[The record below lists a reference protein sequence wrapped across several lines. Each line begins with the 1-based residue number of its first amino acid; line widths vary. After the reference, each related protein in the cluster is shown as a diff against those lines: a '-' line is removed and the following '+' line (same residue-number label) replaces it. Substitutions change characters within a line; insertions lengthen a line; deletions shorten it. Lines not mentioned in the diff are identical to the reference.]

1 MGERGTRFA
10 RAPGLA
16 TLRAS
21 AHEVPMPRNPLILAV
36 LLPLLFPGLPARAE
50 SPEPAAESGLRM
62 QTMIRAPLPLAAR
75 DVLFAHARQT
85 GESPDFDALAEA
97 LMPPPEL
104 ASPVPSARRQ
114 RHDAAFAELRRK
126 LRAEYE
132 GFDPARPYLLRIR
145 TAIGRYDPGQGG
157 LPVALNGTFWVR
169 DPTWQSQ
176 GFGLRFDNALAVAT
190 LPVASEAAAE
200 TLLDSAGLDPR
211 TQDGWRGILEVSLV
225 LGGALP
231 QPAGMRSVPIAA
243 HLLTAR
249 LVGEDGTLIHD
260 FGRLPGSL
268 HAPLPSARPGEPV
281 LRSALLEGLRLG
293 MPLEEA
299 RDALLRRG
307 FRTVGGAF
315 FADGAVASAAG
326 RPGCHMGLV
335 ADRRA
340 FGEVLHLK
348 ADFTACIALHRAP
361 ETGPEDGSEAG
372 EDMAAQAGGAR
383 EPRLGGI
390 TALRFLPGESRAA
403 LRRSLESRFGPSVSD
418 AQGEF
423 VWIGR
428 DPAAPRDAPMVEL
441 RAEFVPL
448 AEGGP
453 QRVPGL
459 LLGLELEPYRAGS
472 EAS

>member
-1 MGERGTRFA
+1 
-10 RAPGLA
+10 
-16 TLRAS
+16 
-21 AHEVPMPRNPLILAV
+21 MPRNPLILAA
-36 LLPLLFPGLPARAE
+36 LFPLIFPGLPAWAE
-50 SPEPAAESGLRM
+50 SPGSPAAESGMRM
-62 QTMIRAPLPLAAR
+62 QAMIRAPLPLAAR
-75 DVLFAHARQT
+75 DVLFAHARQA

-132 GFDPARPYLLRIR
+132 SFDPDRPYLLRIR
-145 TAIGRYDPGQGG
+145 TAIGPYDPRQGG

-169 DPTWQSQ
+169 DPTWRSP
-176 GFGLRFDNALAVAT
+176 GFGLRFDNALAVGT
-190 LPVASEAAAE
+190 LPVANEAAAE
-200 TLLDSAGLDPR
+200 KLLESVGLDPR
-211 TQDGWRGILEVSLV
+211 TEDGWRGILEVSLV

-231 QPAGMRSVPIAA
+231 QPAGMKSVPIAA

-249 LVGEDGTLIHD
+249 LVREDGTPIHD
-260 FGRLPGSL
+260 FGRLPG
-268 HAPLPSARPGEPV
+268 PLPSARPGGPV

-299 RDALLRRG
+299 RAALRRRG

-340 FGEVLHLK
+340 FGEALNLK

-361 ETGPEDGSEAG
+361 DPGPEAG
-372 EDMAAQAGGAR
+372 EDAGMGAEAQAGTR

-390 TALRFLPGESRAA
+390 TALRFLPGESGTA
-403 LRRSLESRFGPSVSD
+403 LRRALERRFGPSLAD
-418 AQGEF
+418 AEGE
-423 VWIGR
+423 VLWIGR
-428 DPAAPRDAPMVEL
+428 DPEAPHDAPMVEL

-453 QRVPGL
+453 RHGPGL

>member
-1 MGERGTRFA
+1 
-10 RAPGLA
+10 
-16 TLRAS
+16 
-21 AHEVPMPRNPLILAV
+21 MPRSPLILAV

-114 RHDAAFAELRRK
+114 RHGAAFAELRRT

-145 TAIGRYDPGQGG
+145 TAIGRYDPVQGG

-169 DPTWQSQ
+169 DPTWRSQ

-200 TLLDSAGLDPR
+200 MLLDSAGLDPR
-211 TQDGWRGILEVSLV
+211 TEDGWRGILEVSLV

-249 LVGEDGTLIHD
+249 LVAEDGTLIHD
-260 FGRLPGSL
+260 FGRLPG
-268 HAPLPSARPGEPV
+268 PLPSARPGGEPV

-293 MPLEEA
+293 MPMEEA
-299 RDALLRRG
+299 RAALLRRG

-315 FADGAVASAAG
+315 FADGPVASAAG

-340 FGEVLHLK
+340 FGEALQLK

-361 ETGPEDGSEAG
+361 EAGPEAGSEAG

-390 TALRFLPGESRAA
+390 TALRFLPGESQAA

-418 AQGEF
+418 AQGEV

-428 DPAAPRDAPMVEL
+428 DPAAARDAPMVEL

>member
-1 MGERGTRFA
+1 
-10 RAPGLA
+10 
-16 TLRAS
+16 
-21 AHEVPMPRNPLILAV
+21 MPRNPLILAA
-36 LLPLLFPGLPARAE
+36 LLALLFPGLPARAE

-62 QTMIRAPLPLAAR
+62 QTAIRAPLPLAAR

-132 GFDPARPYLLRIR
+132 GFDPDRPYLLRIR
-145 TAIGRYDPGQGG
+145 TAIGPYDPAQGG
-157 LPVALNGTFWVR
+157 FPVALNGTFWVR
-169 DPTWQSQ
+169 DPTWRSP

-190 LPVASEAAAE
+190 LPVADAAAAE
-200 TLLDSAGLDPR
+200 RLLDSAGLDPR
-211 TQDGWRGILEVSLV
+211 TEDGWRGILEVSLV

-231 QPAGMRSVPIAA
+231 QPAGMRSLPIAA

-249 LVGEDGTLIHD
+249 LVREDGTLIHD
-260 FGRLPGSL
+260 FGHLPG
-268 HAPLPSARPGEPV
+268 PLPAAPPGGPV

-299 RDALLRRG
+299 RAALLRRG

-315 FADGAVASAAG
+315 FAEGAVASAAG

-340 FGEVLHLK
+340 FGEALSLK

-361 ETGPEDGSEAG
+361 EAGPEDGAADAAAEAG
-372 EDMAAQAGGAR
+372 PR

-390 TALRFLPGESRAA
+390 TALRFLPGESQAA

-418 AQGEF
+418 ARGE
-423 VWIGR
+423 VLWIGR

-453 QRVPGL
+453 ERIPGL